1 MIKLII
7 LIFHTALRF
16 LFIYTGEAL
25 AWFLGKQQPRFNLW
39 DILSLLS
46 FIILIFIF
54 FKTFFWYELVTMI
67 ISGII
72 TSSIIDFYRDGFKL
86 SENKYIRYIQ
96 MFIIFIIFIM
106 LFIISL
112 IFIHYIWKNIT
123 SPYNLEYFTKKVALI
138 ISQSAI
144 YFKAQ
149 NYLIDI
155 FWSYQEWLLSLS
167 TVEHIAALN
176 ILGCLI
182 IFFSIISIYTIL
194 FSNFLIDYLKIIDR
208 YPILKKF
215 LDLRLKFQRFYLL
228 TNLTYII
235 VILCGMLY
243 INTFLF

>member
-1 MIKLII
+1 
-7 LIFHTALRF
+7 
-16 LFIYTGEAL
+16 
-25 AWFLGKQQPRFNLW
+25 
-39 DILSLLS
+39 
-46 FIILIFIF
+46 
-54 FKTFFWYELVTMI
+54 
-67 ISGII
+67 
-72 TSSIIDFYRDGFKL
+72 
-86 SENKYIRYIQ
+86 
-96 MFIIFIIFIM
+96 M

-182 IFFSIISIYTIL
+182 IFFSIISIYAIL

-208 YPILKKF
+208 YPILKRF
-215 LDLRLKFQRFYLL
+215 MDLRLKFQRFYLL

-235 VILCGMLY
+235 IILCGMLY